1 MGLDMYLTAQRFVGG
16 GYSHVRNNY
25 IREEGKLPRIEP
37 KAVLPPEAKMF
48 DKIISAVGLG
58 SFAQFSKKYPEGNSV
73 TVSVSVG
80 YWRKANAIH
89 KWFVDN
95 VQDGVDDCAEH
106 YVSREQLQELLDLV
120 TEVLKHADKG
130 EPVKVQGWDGQEYD
144 DYPNAKV
151 DIEAAK
157 AVLPTQE
164 GFFFGSY
171 NYDWSYI
178 YDLENTRDQLT
189 AILGDKKLEDFDFH
203 YQSSW

>member
-1 MGLDMYLTAQRFVGG
+1 MYLTAQKFVGG
-16 GYSHVRNNY
+16 GYHHVRNNY
-25 IREEGKLPRIEP
+25 IHEEGKPSRVEP

-48 DKIISAVGLG
+48 DKIIGALGFG
-58 SFAQFSKKYPEGNSV
+58 SFETFSKKYPEGNSI
-73 TVSVSVG
+73 TVSVSVA

-106 YVSREQLQELLDLV
+106 YVSREQLQELLELV
-120 TEVLKHADKG
+120 IEVLKHADKG
-130 EPVKVQGWDGQEYD
+130 EPVKERGWDGREYD

-157 AVLPTQE
+157 AMLPSQE

-171 NYDWSYI
+171 EYDWSYI

-189 AILGDKKLEDFDFH
+189 AILADKKLDKSFDF
-203 YQSSW
+203 YYRSSW